1 MRMIGFDK
9 RFGLLSQESHLAKN
23 ALLSG
28 FELLL
33 KANFFQ
39 GKEGYFYSTFFHI
52 SIGMER
58 ILKLAV
64 VTHYMLSNNYQAP
77 TINQLKEE
85 FGHNIATLYNNCIK
99 LRSSYRGPQQ
109 VTMPVLSAED
119 QALVDFF
126 TEYAMGSRYFN
137 LNEICEAKMNR
148 SPLYKWL
155 DLARSTYEQYTPSQ
169 VRQKSAINLM
179 YSMDRKGLT
188 NGFTSHL
195 DEQGHPMMVF
205 DCLHRQ
211 YILEKSSPLA
221 IWRLIEILRPIY
233 FLLDCMAHK
242 ASEYE
247 VEHGISSM
255 VIPHYEDY
263 FYFLLADRATIRRRK
278 RWLEMFNS

>member
-1 MRMIGFDK
+1 MIGFDK